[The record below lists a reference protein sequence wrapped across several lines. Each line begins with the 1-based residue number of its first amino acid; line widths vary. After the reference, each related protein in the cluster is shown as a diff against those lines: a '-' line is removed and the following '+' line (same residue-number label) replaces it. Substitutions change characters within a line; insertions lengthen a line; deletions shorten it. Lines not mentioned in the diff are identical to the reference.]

1 MKWIFG
7 LLLAGIAVS
16 AGAQSV
22 YKCRDA
28 KGQPV
33 YQSEPCPEA
42 EKRWDT
48 QPSTTTW
55 DEYYKRQ
62 AADRKIAADRRHM
75 RARAR
80 ELSSGVGPTGASVSV
95 PNADACRQAKAQRQA
110 AYDAAGI
117 NRSFDL
123 SRQMDDLVYN
133 ACK

>member
-7 LLLAGIAVS
+7 LLLAGLAAS
-16 AGAQSV
+16 SWAQSV

-55 DEYYKRQ
+55 DDYYKRQ

-80 ELSSGVGPTGASVSV
+80 DISAGEGPVGTSVTTS
-95 PNADACRQAKAQRQA
+95 NADACSRAKYARAQAYEAMGVRRNFEA
-110 AYDAAGI
+110 
-117 NRSFDL
+117 
-123 SRQMDDLVYN
+123 SRHWDNVVWN

>member
-1 MKWIFG
+1 MKWILG
-7 LLLAGIAVS
+7 MLLAGLAAS
-16 AGAQSV
+16 SGAQSV

-28 KGQPV
+28 KGAPV
-33 YQSEPCPEA
+33 YQSEPCANA

-48 QPSTTTW
+48 QAPTTTW
-55 DEYYKRQ
+55 DDYYKRQ

-75 RARAR
+75 RVRAQ
-80 ELSSGVGPTGASVSV
+80 EIAAGSGPVGAAVGPQASS
-95 PNADACRQAKAQRQA
+95 ACQQAKAQRQA

-117 NRSFDL
+117 NRSFEL

>member
-7 LLLAGIAVS
+7 MLLAGVAVS

-33 YQSEPCPEA
+33 YQSEPCPGA

-55 DEYYKRQ
+55 DDYYKRQ
-62 AADRKIAADRRHM
+62 AAEKKIAADRRHM
-75 RARAR
+75 RERARQLSTVAGPVGATVGSANSDQCARAKR
-80 ELSSGVGPTGASVSV
+80 AR
-95 PNADACRQAKAQRQA
+95 DQAYEAMGSK
-110 AYDAAGI
+110 
-117 NRSFDL
+117 RSFEA
-123 SRQMDDLVYN
+123 SRQWDETVWN